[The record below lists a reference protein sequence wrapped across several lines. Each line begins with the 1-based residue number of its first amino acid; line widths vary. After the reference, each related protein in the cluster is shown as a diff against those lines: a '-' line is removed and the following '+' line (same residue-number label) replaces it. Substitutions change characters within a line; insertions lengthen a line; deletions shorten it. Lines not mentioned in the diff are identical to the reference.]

1 MSLLDRYSDFVQER
15 GKKTKVAL
23 VGAGQMGQGIV
34 TQINKMPDTDL
45 VLIVDKNEDKLD
57 MARSK
62 YNQNNDITISTNLDS
77 LDDKD
82 LDIVIEATGT
92 PSSGAEV
99 AFKVLNR
106 NINLILLNVETEA
119 TIGLALNR
127 EAEKNNTIV
136 TVGDGDEPVA
146 AVELFN
152 FAREIS
158 LDVIA
163 IGKGKNNPFDVF
175 KTPMDLEKEAK
186 EKKMNPYMLT
196 SFVDGSK
203 TMIEMAALANYLD
216 FDIDIDGMH
225 GPNSTY
231 DELNSI
237 FIPKTS
243 GGILENT
250 NVVDFAFG
258 VAPGVFAI
266 VYSEDDYVNYEMEY
280 LKMGKGPYWTLYRPY
295 HLTSLEIPRTIMK
308 LMVEKETQLSAK
320 KYVVKSDL
328 VELHKSTSNKS
339 ATYALHFDTEETNQF
354 CDFTENIQN
363 LISASNVAHGSVT
376 ISTPHTTTAIIIN
389 ESETGYINDFKRKL
403 EELIPSDSYYEHD
416 DWDLRTENMQED
428 ENVNGRSHVRGSIVG
443 STSVTLPVVDSEII
457 LGRWQ
462 RLFFVELDCA
472 RPRRLFIQIQDLD

>member
-1 MSLLDRYSDFVQER
+1 MSLLNRYSNFVKER

-34 TQINKMPDTDL
+34 TQINKMENTDL
-45 VLIVDKNEDKLD
+45 VLIVDKNQDKLD
-57 MARSK
+57 LARSK
-62 YNQNNDITISTNLDS
+62 YDTDKDITILSHLDS
-77 LDDKD
+77 LDDQD
-82 LDIVIEATGT
+82 LDVVIEATGT
-92 PSSGAEV
+92 PSSGADV

-119 TIGLALNR
+119 TIGLALNK

-152 FAREIS
+152 FAKEIS

-175 KTPMDLEKEAK
+175 KTPKDLEKEAL
-186 EKKMNPYMLT
+186 KKNMNPYMLT

-216 FDIDIDGMH
+216 FNIDTDGMH

-237 FIPKTS
+237 FIPKSS
-243 GGILENT
+243 GGILEKT
-250 NVVDFAFG
+250 NIVDFAFG
-258 VAPGVFAI
+258 VAPGVFVI

-308 LMVEKETQLSAK
+308 LMVDKETQLSARKWNVEVVAYSK
-320 KYVVKSDL
+320 KDL
-328 VELHKSTSNKS
+328 K
-339 ATYALHFDTEETNQF
+339 AGTNLGSIGG
-354 CDFTENIQN
+354 ENIYGKAMRVENSKNLAPLGLSENNILNSDVKKGDPIEIKNIDLTDNQLYKYWLSQN
-363 LISASNVAHGSVT
+363 S
-376 ISTPHTTTAIIIN
+376 
-389 ESETGYINDFKRKL
+389 
-403 EELIPSDSYYEHD
+403 
-416 DWDLRTENMQED
+416 
-428 ENVNGRSHVRGSIVG
+428 
-443 STSVTLPVVDSEII
+443 
-457 LGRWQ
+457 
-462 RLFFVELDCA
+462 
-472 RPRRLFIQIQDLD
+472 